1 MRKDSVACSRAIRC
15 LLWAGLLVIILQ
27 AMNDS
32 PVIDAGAP
40 REERDRWLLLIH
52 QVPPKPDY
60 LRVKVR
66 RRLQRLGAV
75 ALKNSVYVLPAT
87 PGRVEDF
94 QWLAKEIEGDGG
106 EAIVCEA
113 SFVTGIVDDE
123 LTAQFSREC
132 DRRYAEIADEAA
144 LLSGE
149 AGAGTLFRVKRKLAD
164 AVRLDFFQAP
174 GRHAAEAALTEAE
187 ARVLHGKAAGGDRQ
201 TDGTLRGRTWVTR
214 SDVFIDRMASAWL
227 IRRFI
232 DPDARFRF
240 VAGDQHRPASGE
252 LRFDTFEGEFT
263 HEGDRCT
270 FEVLLEKMDLRDDP
284 GLVQISEIVH
294 DIDLKDGKF
303 GRPET
308 PGLELLIAGIA
319 RSEPD
324 DERRIERGAALFDS
338 LYAAASSPGGAG

>member
-1 MRKDSVACSRAIRC
+1 
-15 LLWAGLLVIILQ
+15 
-27 AMNDS
+27 MNDS
-32 PVIDAGAP
+32 SVTNPG
-40 REERDRWLLLIH
+40 EERDRWLVLIH

-87 PGRVEDF
+87 RERMEDF
-94 QWLAKEIEGDGG
+94 QWLAKEIQGDGG

-113 SFVTGIVDDE
+113 WFAAGIRDDE

-132 DRRYAEIADEAA
+132 DRRYAEIAEEAA

-149 AGAGTLFRVKRKLAD
+149 ADAGTLLRAKRKLAD
-164 AVRLDFFQAP
+164 AARLDFFQAP
-174 GRHAAEAALTEAE
+174 GRRAAEAALREAE
-187 ARVLHGKAAGGDRQ
+187 ERVLHGKTAGVAGQ
-201 TDGTLRGRTWVTR
+201 LDGSLRGRTWVTR
-214 SDVFIDRMASAWL
+214 ADVFVDRMACAWL

-240 VAGDQHRPASGE
+240 VYGENHRPAPGE
-252 LRFDTFEGEFT
+252 LRFDMFEGEFT
-263 HEGDRCT
+263 HQGDHCT
-270 FEVLLEKMDLRDDP
+270 FEVLLEKADLQGDA
-284 GLVQISEIVH
+284 GLAQIGEIVH

-308 PGLELLIAGIA
+308 PGVELLIAGIA
-319 RSEPD
+319 RSEAD

-338 LYAAASSPGGAG
+338 LYAAASSLEGAG

>member
-1 MRKDSVACSRAIRC
+1 MDDSS
-15 LLWAGLLVIILQ
+15 VI
-27 AMNDS
+27 NE
-32 PVIDAGAP
+32 DAP
-40 REERDRWLLLIH
+40 PEERGRWLVLFH

-87 PGRVEDF
+87 PERVEDF
-94 QWLAKEIEGDGG
+94 QWLAKEIQGDGG
-106 EAIVCEA
+106 EAMVCEA
-113 SFVTGIVDDE
+113 SFVTGISDDE

-132 DRRYAEIADEAA
+132 DRRYAEIAEEAA
-144 LLSGE
+144 QLAGE
-149 AGAGTLFRVKRKLAD
+149 ADAGTLLRVKRKLAD
-164 AVRLDFFQAP
+164 AARLDFFEAP
-174 GRHAAEAALTEAE
+174 GRRTAEAALREAE
-187 ARVLHGKAAGGDRQ
+187 ERVLHGKTAGGSRQ
-201 TDGTLRGRTWVTR
+201 LDGSLRGRTWVTR
-214 SDVFIDRMASAWL
+214 SDVFVDRMASAWL

-232 DPDARFRF
+232 DPEARFRF
-240 VAGDQHRPASGE
+240 VSGENHRPAAGE

-270 FEVLLEKMDLRDDP
+270 FEVLLEKMDLRDDA
-284 GLVQISEIVH
+284 GLAQIAEIVH
-294 DIDLKDGKF
+294 DIDLRDGKF

-308 PGLELLIAGIA
+308 PGVELLIAGIA

-338 LYAAASSPGGAG
+338 LYSVASSPGGAG